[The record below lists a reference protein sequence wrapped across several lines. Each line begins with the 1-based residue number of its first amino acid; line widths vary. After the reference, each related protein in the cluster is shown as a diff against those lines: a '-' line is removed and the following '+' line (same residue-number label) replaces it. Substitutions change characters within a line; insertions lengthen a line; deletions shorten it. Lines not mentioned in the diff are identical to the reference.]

1 MALRPQPR
9 PAPAPRG
16 RAGRRRFLPPAMR
29 LVVGL
34 ALLVALG
41 TTLLLLPGM
50 SPRGLTLRE
59 AIFTAVSALSVTG
72 LATIVPARDLTLL
85 GQIVLLGL
93 IQMGGVGF
101 MVVAVIILRLL
112 GRKVALTDR
121 LALTDA
127 LGLLNPR
134 AVVQVV
140 KRSLLVVSILESSG
154 ALLLWLH
161 WRSILGDSRAFFYGI
176 FHAVSAFCNAG
187 FDLFVGTSGFPSGIP
202 RDAGTLTVMGTLIVL
217 GGLGIPV
224 LGDVIYRRG
233 RLSLHSRITLSVS
246 AFLVVGGSLGIFLA
260 ETRNPLTLSDSAVL
274 ESLRLSFF
282 QSVSTRTAGFA
293 GLPNFAQLR
302 PATQWLMTGL
312 MLIGSAPASMGGG
325 ITTGT
330 FAVLVLA
337 MWSYARG
344 APAARV
350 GGRTIAPEA
359 VRRAGA
365 VLTISVFAVGIAT
378 WLLLIAHPQ
387 ASVEDALFTV
397 VSAFATTGLSLD
409 LTEQLN
415 FFGEAILMVMMF
427 WGRLGALTIIIAL
440 ARQRPPEPVTYPEE
454 HLLIG

>member
-1 MALRPQPR
+1 MAPR
-9 PAPAPRG
+9 PPARPAMAYPLRF
-16 RAGRRRFLPPAMR
+16 RRRRFLPPAVR
-29 LVVGL
+29 LVMGL

-50 SPRGLTLRE
+50 SPRGLTLNE
-59 AIFTAVSALSVTG
+59 AVFTATSALSVTG
-72 LATIVPARDLTLL
+72 LSTIVPSRDLTLL
-85 GQIVLLGL
+85 GQIVLLCL
-93 IQMGGVGF
+93 IQVGGVGF
-101 MVVAVIILRLL
+101 MVIAVIILRLL
-112 GRKVALTDR
+112 GRKVSLTDR
-121 LALTDA
+121 LALTDS

-134 AVVQVV
+134 AIVRVVG
-140 KRSLLVVSILESSG
+140 RSLLVVGIIEGAG
-154 ALLLWLH
+154 ALLLWLN
-161 WRSILGDSRAFFYGI
+161 WRPVLGEGRAFFYGI
-176 FHAVSAFCNAG
+176 FHAISAFCNAG
-187 FDLFVGTSGFPSGIP
+187 FDLFAGTPGFAAGIP
-202 RDAGTLTVMGTLIVL
+202 RDAWTLTVMGTLIVL

-233 RLSLHSRITLSVS
+233 RLSLHTRITLIVS
-246 AFLVVGGSLGIFLA
+246 AILIVGGGLGIFLG
-260 ETRNPLTLSDSAVL
+260 ENRNPFTLSESAAL
-274 ESLRLSFF
+274 ESLRLSLF
-282 QSVSTRTAGFA
+282 QSVSARTAGFA
-293 GLPNFAQLR
+293 GIPNFEQLR

-337 MWSYARG
+337 MWSYARSL
-344 APAARV
+344 PTARV
-350 GGRTIAPEA
+350 SGRTIAPDA

-365 VLTISVFAVGIAT
+365 VLTISVFVVGIAT

-409 LTEQLN
+409 LTGQLN
-415 FFGEAILMVMMF
+415 LFGETILMVMMF